1 VGVSVLTV
9 PWAPFSIDFNL
20 ANIGGPSAGLMFSL
34 AVVDKLTTGDLNGSK
49 FVAGTGS
56 IALDGAVGPIGGI
69 THKMLAAR
77 EAGAT
82 VFLVP
87 ADNCAEAVT
96 DPQDGLE
103 MVKVESLESAVNAL
117 QTLSAGGEPPR
128 C

>member
-1 VGVSVLTV
+1 
-9 PWAPFSIDFNL
+9 
-20 ANIGGPSAGLMFSL
+20 LMFSL
-34 AVVDKLTTGDLNGSK
+34 ALIDKLTTGDINDGK
-49 FVAGTGS
+49 FVAGTGT
-56 IALDGAVGPIGGI
+56 INGEGEIGPIGGI

-87 ADNCAEAVT
+87 AENCPEART

-103 MVKVESLESAVNAL
+103 MLKVGTLTEAVDAL
-117 QTLSAGGEPPR
+117 NTISAGGEPPR

>member
-1 VGVSVLTV
+1 LS
-9 PWAPFSIDFNL
+9 
-20 ANIGGPSAGLMFSL
+20 
-34 AVVDKLTTGDLNGSK
+34 
-49 FVAGTGS
+49 AGTGT
-56 IALDGAVGPIGGI
+56 ITADGEVGGIGGI

-87 ADNCAEAVT
+87 ADNCAEAKT

-103 MVKVESLESAVNAL
+103 LVKAENLTQTVDAL
-117 QTLSAGGEPPR
+117 KTLSAGGEPPR